1 MSYYKMTSRFIE
13 LRPDNVDSDATI
25 SFKQGF
31 PVLSFT
37 IQAQNAVLDPSTI
50 RINGGV
56 QINKGF
62 SAGGLGEPVLAA
74 DGATAVTMD
83 NRLGVFSLWDQLVIR
98 HQKSAQIVEHI
109 RHYNRYMSSYL
120 GLSSSKQDLTGHLNE
135 TCLIQPNAEAM
146 FQNVVCSPAGTAAGA
161 GRKNQFSCHLPS
173 GFLMGGQSVNLME
186 TSFGGFRVELHLSP
200 DSNCLFSKNGTI
212 NAANAEAHY
221 VLSDLS
227 LSCEVFDIPENK
239 MSEMAA
245 QKSGTMEFN
254 TISSLYTTFNTN
266 NAQIQYDVGLKNLQ
280 SAFVTFCPSE
290 NINTLSS
297 NGLATTYPSQLGA
310 AGDLVHATRIQFLK
324 GGSKYPLD
332 YDVTTNKTEPLNQ
345 NILPPAAGEY
355 GGDYSVSDPQLA
367 LQFAEAVIPEY
378 MLSRTSLS
386 AKTQN
391 RNYTMANTFGAT
403 DYKTQIDSGSLFGV
417 GIRYSQFNSGQDFSN
432 EQWGLSIENSLVTD
446 HPMSVF
452 IYYKAKVTVVFD
464 GSGGI
469 QVMS

>member
-1 MSYYKMTSRFIE
+1 MTSRFIE
-13 LRPDNVDSDATI
+13 LRPDNVNSDATI
-25 SFKQGF
+25 SFKGGF
-31 PVLSFT
+31 PLLSFT
-37 IQAQNAVLDPSTI
+37 VQAQNAILDPRSI
-50 RINGGV
+50 RINGSV
-56 QINKGF
+56 AFNKGF

-74 DGATAVTMD
+74 DGATAITAD
-83 NRLGVFSLWDQLVIR
+83 NRLGIFALWDQLVIR
-98 HQKSAQIVEHI
+98 HQKSSQIVEHI

-120 GLSSSKQDLTGHLNE
+120 GLSSSKEDLTGHLNE

-173 GFLMGGQSVNLME
+173 GFIMGGSSINLME
-186 TSFGGFRVELHLSP
+186 SSFGAFRVELHLSP
-200 DSNCLFSKNGTI
+200 DSNCLFSKNGTT
-212 NAANAEAHY
+212 NLANQEAHY

-227 LSCEVFDIPENK
+227 LTCEVFDIPEDK
-239 MSEMAA
+239 MSEMAS
-245 QKSGTMEFN
+245 QTSGAMEFN
-254 TISSLYTTFNTN
+254 TISSLYTTFNTS

-290 NINTLSS
+290 NINTLAA

-310 AGDLVHATRIQFLK
+310 PGDLVHTTRIQFLK

-332 YDVTTNKTEPLNQ
+332 YDVTTNKTEALNADF
-345 NILPPAAGEY
+345 LPPGAGEY
-355 GGDYSVSDPQLA
+355 GGEFVTADSQLA

-378 MLSRTSLS
+378 MISRTSLS
-386 AKTQN
+386 ALNQN
-391 RNYTMANTFGAT
+391 RNYKMVNTSGKN
-403 DYKTQIDSGSLFGV
+403 DYKTQIDGGPLFGL
-417 GIRYSQFNSGQDFSN
+417 GIRYSQFNSGQDFSK

-452 IYYKAKVTVVFD
+452 IYYKSKATVVFD